1 MIKAWMMKPG
11 AGAPPVTNYTKSLLH
26 FNGDNNSTTFTDEN
40 GKTWTPNGSAKL
52 LTAQKVFGTASG
64 YFDGTGDYIDTP
76 DHADFDVGA
85 GDFTIDCWLRP
96 DDLNEIGYVCGQGP
110 SNGAVT
116 STSWEIGL
124 NADDSVQGDVCT
136 GATIKTAKTATS
148 KYAAATWCHVALVR
162 NGNTLTIYVNG
173 VPGATTAN
181 LTGITVNTSA
191 NKPTIGRCGEYTGGS
206 YYYKGYI
213 EEFRFSKG
221 IARWTGDF
229 SASLPSAEYPYPD
242 A

>member
-40 GKTWTPNGSAKL
+40 GKTWTPHGDAKL
-52 LTAQKVFGTASG
+52 LTAQKVFGTTSG
-64 YFDGTGDYIDTP
+64 YFDGVGDYVDTP
-76 DHADFDVGA
+76 DHADFDVGS
-85 GDFTIDCWLRP
+85 GDFTIDFWMRP
-96 DDLNEIGYVCGQGP
+96 DSGQNTYPVVAAQEYGTASTESWHIELY
-110 SNGAVT
+110 SNGGV
-116 STSWEIGL
+116 GG
-124 NADDSVQGDVCT
+124 NACYGSS
-136 GATIKTAKTATS
+136 AKTASTAAS
-148 KYAAATWCHVALVR
+148 KWAANTWCHVALVR
-162 NGNTLTIYVNG
+162 YGNTMTIYVNG

-181 LTGITVNTSA
+181 MTGITVNNSA
-191 NKPTIGRCGEYTGGS
+191 YKPTIGRCGEYTGAT